1 MGGLEAIITSMEPS
15 SSDEPL
21 ICVRCKKPV
30 IRNRSNYQVFEKM
43 HWSCFHYAYEHEG
56 DPDISCADPDCPLE
70 PSIPIRD
77 RTGSKNGSA
86 AKGVP
91 RLRKLSPRQR

>member
-56 DPDISCADPDCPLE
+56 DPDISCADPDCPARAFD
-70 PSIPIRD
+70 P
-77 RTGSKNGSA
+77 N
-86 AKGVP
+86 P
-91 RLRKLSPRQR
+91 RPNWFEERKRSQGAI